1 MCLDLCGNLGGYCGA
16 NLLLSFLFCS
26 NDLMTYGFFW
36 GVIFGCFFSPAI
48 NVFEI
53 KSCDAPALLFVLW
66 IVLAIDLRSFF
77 PSIFCEDCY
86 RILMKSAWNQ

>member
-16 NLLLSFLFCS
+16 NLLLSFLFSS
-26 NDLMTYGFFW
+26 NDLMTYGVFFFW
-36 GVIFGCFFSPAI
+36 GFFFPPAI

-66 IVLAIDLRSFF
+66 IVLTIDIRSFF
-77 PSIFCEDCY
+77 LLYFVIVI
-86 RILMKSAWNQ
+86 RILMRSGWN